1 MRHTLEFHFCVI
13 FQILNVMTMKLRAFW
28 DIALCNLAEAD
39 PDDEAVSS
47 SETAVHL
54 YKTK

>member
-1 MRHTLEFHFCVI
+1 M
-13 FQILNVMTMKLRAFW
+13 MTMKLRAFW

-39 PDDEAVSS
+39 PDDEAISS

-54 YKTK
+54 YITK